1 MKDKR
6 NHELIEHDGIV
17 RQVNPNNVIVEFSSD
32 FNCSGC
38 HAEALCNISGKHDKS
53 IEITGNYNVSPGD
66 TVTVLMKEAMGY
78 KAVILGYLI
87 PLMLVIAGLSVMV
100 SIGLKEFIAGIGSI
114 FLCSV
119 YSVSEL
125 TAVSLFQSEKNE
137 RNDHN
142 YNFIFGS
149 IIPCLSHNPFF
160 CCQEVQSI

>member
-32 FNCSGC
+32 CNCSGC

-53 IEITGNYNVSPGD
+53 IEISGNYNVSPGD

-114 FLCSV
+114 AILVPYFFL
-119 YSVSEL
+119 L
-125 TAVSLFQSEKNE
+125 RLFRE
-137 RNDHN
+137 RINSS
-142 YNFIFGS
+142 FTFS
-149 IIPCLSHNPFF
+149 IR
-160 CCQEVQSI
+160 EE